1 MEHQTVVSYASRKA
15 GPKAGPALGA
25 ISSVVQSFNHG
36 TKSCQLPED
45 IPNILKAPT
54 AKNPNPSGLGR
65 AIINRR
71 AKDARQ
77 TERSGLVSCDRIS
90 IAAPQPCL
98 LVHDRHRSLLSSA
111 VCHPRKGSRRFLEY
125 GTISRHRIHRRL
137 AALEFFIYP

>member
-1 MEHQTVVSYASRKA
+1 MVSYASKKA
-15 GPKAGPALGA
+15 DPKPGPALGA

-36 TKSCQLPED
+36 TKKSCQLLED
-45 IPNILKAPT
+45 IPDISKAPT

-77 TERSGLVSCDRIS
+77 TERSGLVGCDRIS

-125 GTISRHRIHRRL
+125 GTISRHGIHRRSV
-137 AALEFFIYP
+137 ALKLFISS